1 MHSRMIVCSTPRH
14 RAEEARG
21 CGCES
26 HRSEHHHYASP
37 GIEGGGFGV
46 RRPLRFLAYR
56 LNLSEAQVAELAR
69 ILNELK
75 TERAQGE
82 VDERRTLTAFA
93 DALGGESFDEA
104 KASEA
109 ATSRTKSV
117 ERVQSQVVKSLA
129 GIHALLE
136 PEQREKFAY
145 LMRTGALV
153 MFASSINWA

>member
-1 MHSRMIVCSTPRH
+1 MHPRMIASCTPRH
-14 RAEEARG
+14 GSEERR

-26 HRSEHHHYASP
+26 TTSEHHHYASP
-37 GIEGGGFGV
+37 GFEGGGFGV

-56 LNLSEAQVAELAR
+56 LNLGETQVAELAR

-75 TERAQGE
+75 IERAQAE
-82 VDERRTLTAFA
+82 VEERRALTAFA
-93 DALGGESFDEA
+93 DVAGAESFDEA

-109 ATSRTKSV
+109 AGLRTKSA
-117 ERVQSQVVKSLA
+117 ERLQSQVVKAL
-129 GIHALLE
+129 GRIHAILE

-153 MFASSINWA
+153 M